1 MDIIHWDCDVDP
13 DNKQILQ
20 SLLPQQY
27 QYQVSKFLVY
37 PSKHPEI
44 IVESQFYS
52 DFDVRAC
59 GINQV
64 NEFLTQFQKTTST
77 TYNKSKAD
85 VDSSK
90 WSNTVEFSGFRK
102 CHHLVKKQINL
113 LTGQIKKDKTP
124 GKNQN
129 CKSRLKFTLKKHNCQ
144 GQDDCQEFALNIKL
158 DYQHS
163 HNIDCS
169 QANSFHPVA
178 PETKIKFQEYFES
191 GLSASAAF
199 DRHKAYLREKYENYN
214 IISSNRSLL
223 PDYPWIFNAH
233 TAWLKWR
240 FGTLDGPDSMLRTK
254 TIIDKLNAENGC
266 TPGKEYV
273 KMIQRPDGHYI
284 VCIVDQFHRRIHEV
298 NN

>member
-64 NEFLTQFQKTTST
+64 NEFLAQFQKTTST

-85 VDSSK
+85 IDSSK

-102 CHHLVKKQINL
+102 CHHSFSQ
-113 LTGQIKKDKTP
+113 KTN
-124 GKNQN
+124 KFVDWSNKERQN
-129 CKSRLKFTLKKHNCQ
+129 S
-144 GQDDCQEFALNIKL
+144 
-158 DYQHS
+158 
-163 HNIDCS
+163 
-169 QANSFHPVA
+169 
-178 PETKIKFQEYFES
+178 
-191 GLSASAAF
+191 
-199 DRHKAYLREKYENYN
+199 REK
-214 IISSNRSLL
+214 L
-223 PDYPWIFNAH
+223 
-233 TAWLKWR
+233 
-240 FGTLDGPDSMLRTK
+240 
-254 TIIDKLNAENGC
+254 
-266 TPGKEYV
+266 
-273 KMIQRPDGHYI
+273 
-284 VCIVDQFHRRIHEV
+284 
-298 NN
+298 

>member
-1 MDIIHWDCDVDP
+1 MYIIHWDCDVDP

-52 DFDVRAC
+52 EFDVRAC

-113 LTGQIKKDKTP
+113 LTGQIKKD
-124 GKNQN
+124 
-129 CKSRLKFTLKKHNCQ
+129 RLQ
-144 GQDDCQEFALNIKL
+144 
-158 DYQHS
+158 
-163 HNIDCS
+163 
-169 QANSFHPVA
+169 
-178 PETKIKFQEYFES
+178 
-191 GLSASAAF
+191 
-199 DRHKAYLREKYENYN
+199 YL
-214 IISSNRSLL
+214 
-223 PDYPWIFNAH
+223 
-233 TAWLKWR
+233 
-240 FGTLDGPDSMLRTK
+240 
-254 TIIDKLNAENGC
+254 
-266 TPGKEYV
+266 
-273 KMIQRPDGHYI
+273 
-284 VCIVDQFHRRIHEV
+284 
-298 NN
+298 

>member
-13 DNKQILQ
+13 DKKQILQ

-64 NEFLTQFQKTTST
+64 NEFLAQFQETTST

-85 VDSSK
+85 IDSSK
-90 WSNTVEFSGFRK
+90 WSNTVEYSGFRK
-102 CHHLVKKQINL
+102 CHHLVKKQINV

-144 GQDDCQEFALNIKL
+144 GQDDCQ
-158 DYQHS
+158 DRC
-163 HNIDCS
+163 CS
-169 QANSFHPVA
+169 F
-178 PETKIKFQEYFES
+178 
-191 GLSASAAF
+191 
-199 DRHKAYLREKYENYN
+199 
-214 IISSNRSLL
+214 
-223 PDYPWIFNAH
+223 
-233 TAWLKWR
+233 
-240 FGTLDGPDSMLRTK
+240 
-254 TIIDKLNAENGC
+254 
-266 TPGKEYV
+266 
-273 KMIQRPDGHYI
+273 
-284 VCIVDQFHRRIHEV
+284 
-298 NN
+298 